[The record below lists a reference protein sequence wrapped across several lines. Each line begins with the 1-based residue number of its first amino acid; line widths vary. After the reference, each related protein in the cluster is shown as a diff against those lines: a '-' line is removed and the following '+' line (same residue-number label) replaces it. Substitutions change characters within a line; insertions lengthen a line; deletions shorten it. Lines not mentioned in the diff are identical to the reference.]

1 MISSTIRIKAY
12 LYILDNLLVCYNIL
26 SQFCILLELLN
37 NGMGNSTV
45 IDQKLV
51 AGHKIKIFDLLCCRG
66 KQWLGACCFKRE

>member
-1 MISSTIRIKAY
+1 MISSIIRIEVY
-12 LYILDNLLVCYNIL
+12 LCILDNLLVCYNIL
-26 SQFCILLELLN
+26 QFCILLELLN
-37 NGMGNSTV
+37 NGIGNSTV